1 MKDLRRKHSKHLD
14 KKLRFRLRIYF
25 VISISLIGVV
35 LFEILTKRVSI
46 MLASGGLVIGLIA
59 GVVAARMFLL
69 SWDKDAKRVIS
80 KLDIVGGVILALYI
94 IFAIYRGRIIGHY
107 VQRSFVTGTS
117 LSVVTG
123 IMIGRVF
130 GTGQKIASILR
141 EQKLMG

>member
-25 VISISLIGVV
+25 VISIILIGVV
-35 LFEILTKRVSI
+35 LFEILTERVSI
-46 MLASGGLVIGLIA
+46 MLASAGLVIGLIA

-141 EQKLMG
+141 EQKLIG